1 MKSST
6 LIHCASAAAMS
17 LAASAGATPAAPAIV
32 RREWGQKDG
41 NSADPADALGAKL
54 DTLLQKQEAGRQ
66 EMGNRFDGLKAEQ
79 DKHGTALAGTKTELD
94 KLLTKAGETDGR
106 IQEIEQKLDAVKKS
120 GGGRPEVKSLGRQ
133 FVEHE
138 DFTSW
143 AAKGGDGKFRLGG
156 LKAVTSLGDGVS
168 AGDLIV
174 PDRQAGIIGLNV
186 RQPTVRRLIAP
197 GQTDSNAIQYVR
209 ETGFTNNAAPVSEG
223 GQKPKSEITFDLK
236 TVTVQTI
243 ANLMDAS
250 RQILADAPQL
260 RSFID
265 ERLLWGHDDVL
276 DQQLLYGDG
285 EGANLLGIIPQ
296 AEDFDPA
303 FVAELNTYIDTLRI
317 AMLQVRLAKL
327 RTSGIVIDPTAWTK
341 IELTKTTDG
350 AYVFANPLGLAGQ
363 VMWGQPVVD
372 SDGINEGEFLVGAFR
387 QGAQYFERE
396 DVDILIS
403 ESNKDNFEK
412 NMVTIRC
419 EGRGALAVYRPEA
432 FVHGEFSQLSGL

>member
-1 MKSST
+1 MQKS
-6 LIHCASAAAMS
+6 IHCASAAAMA
-17 LAASAGATPAAPAIV
+17 LAVSAGASPVAAPAV
-32 RREWGQKDG
+32 HTRREWGQKKG
-41 NSADPADALGAKL
+41 EGEGGADEFGSKL
-54 DTLLQKQEAGRQ
+54 DTLLQKAEDNRQ
-66 EMGNRFDGLKAEQ
+66 KLGDFAEEIKSEQ
-79 DKHGTALAGTKTELD
+79 KKHGTALAETKGEVD
-94 KLLTKAGETDGR
+94 KLLTKGTELDGR
-106 IQEIEQKLDAVKKS
+106 ITDIEQKLDQVKKS
-120 GGGRPEVKSLGRQ
+120 GGGRQEVKSLGRQ

-138 DFTSW
+138 DFTAW
-143 AAKGGDGKFRLGG
+143 ASKGGDGKFRLGG
-156 LKAVTSLGDGVS
+156 LKAVTSAGDGVS

-174 PDRQAGIIGLNV
+174 PDRQAGIIGINR
-186 RQPTVRRLIAP
+186 RQPTVRALIAP

-209 ETGFTNNAAPVSEG
+209 ETGFTNNAAPVAEG

-296 AEDFDPA
+296 AEDFDPQ

-327 RTSGIVIDPTAWTK
+327 RTSGIVIDPIAWTK

-363 VMWGQPVVD
+363 VMWGQAVVD

-432 FVHGEFSQLSGL
+432 FVHGEFSQLSGS

>member
-1 MKSST
+1 MKST
-6 LIHCASAAAMS
+6 TIHCASAAAMA
-17 LAASAGATPAAPAIV
+17 LAASAGATPAAPAYI
-32 RREWGQKDG
+32 RREWGQKDDKSG
-41 NSADPADALGAKL
+41 SPDELGAKL
-54 DTLLQKQEAGRQ
+54 DKLIE
-66 EMGNRFDGLKAEQ
+66 KAEENRQ
-79 DKHGTALAGTKTELD
+79 KLGNFAEEMKSEQAKHGTALAETKGEVD
-94 KLLTKAGETDGR
+94 KLLTKAAEHDGR
-106 IQEIEQKLDAVKKS
+106 MTEIEQKIDAVKKG
-120 GGGRPEVKSLGRQ
+120 GGGRQEVKSLGRQ

-138 DFTSW
+138 DFKGW
-143 AAKGGDGKFRLGG
+143 AEKGGDGKFRLGG

-174 PDRQAGIIGLNV
+174 PDRQAGIIGLNQ

-197 GQTDSNAIQYVR
+197 GQTESNAIQYVR

-303 FVAELNTYIDTLRI
+303 FTAELNTYIDTLRI
-317 AMLQVRLAKL
+317 ATLQVRLAKL
-327 RTSGIVIDPTAWTK
+327 RASGIVIDPTAWTK

-372 SDGINEGEFLVGAFR
+372 SDGINAGEFLVGAFR

-432 FVHGEFSQLSGL
+432 FVHGTFAQLSGA